1 MKTFKE
7 LEKEFEEL
15 DQKLFMRLEKKHF
28 IDKLHSGYFNLDNF
42 DECIAEVTY
51 LERASLKAM
60 HIKAQ
65 VCALGEVT
73 PEMAIFGGHLDR
85 FKRTVDKM
93 QADAIRVMQT
103 DATRAFD
110 AIVFTAFDEDEDDEE
125 DEADDYE
132 DYEDEEEDEG
142 DDEYICCGA
151 AETKEMSEKEKQ
163 FKEAVSA
170 FAATLWGLL
179 R

>member
-42 DECIAEVTY
+42 DEYIAEATY
-51 LERASLKAM
+51 LDRAELKAM
-60 HIKAQ
+60 HIEAQ
-65 VCALGEVT
+65 VRALGEAT
-73 PEMAIFGGHLDR
+73 PEIVAFLGHLDR
-85 FKRTVDKM
+85 FEKTVDAM
-93 QADAIRVMQT
+93 QTEAIRVL
-103 DATRAFD
+103 DA
-110 AIVFTAFDEDEDDEE
+110 VVCTALDEDEDEEE
-125 DEADDYE
+125 DEDGYE
-132 DYEDEEEDEG
+132 DCEDEG
-142 DDEYICCGA
+142 DDEYICRGA
-151 AETKEMSEKEKQ
+151 TEAKEASEKEEQ
-163 FKEAVSA
+163 FKEALSA

>member
-42 DECIAEVTY
+42 DEYIAEATY
-51 LERASLKAM
+51 LDRAELKAM
-60 HIKAQ
+60 HIEAQ
-65 VCALGEVT
+65 VRALGEAT
-73 PEMAIFGGHLDR
+73 PEIVAFLGHLDR
-85 FKRTVDKM
+85 FEKTVDAM
-93 QADAIRVMQT
+93 QTEAIRVL
-103 DATRAFD
+103 DA
-110 AIVFTAFDEDEDDEE
+110 VVCTALDEDENDEE
-125 DEADDYE
+125 DEDDYE

-142 DDEYICCGA
+142 DDEYICRGA
-151 AETKEMSEKEKQ
+151 TEAKEASEKEKQ
-163 FKEAVSA
+163 FKEALSA
-170 FAATLWGLL
+170 FTATLWGLL